1 MNQFPLIGL
10 GLVTT
15 NKAGETLDA
24 YFPKIAFKN
33 AIDGDG
39 DLFEAWS
46 NLLDQDICE
55 ITDLSTLQL
64 TEKSFLSSL
73 GMPKVAV
80 TSDEVARLRGKQ
92 FVVA

>member
-15 NKAGETLDA
+15 NKTGETLDA

-39 DLFEAWS
+39 DLDVVEALKDLC
-46 NLLDQDICE
+46 NLMI
-55 ITDLSTLQL
+55 
-64 TEKSFLSSL
+64 
-73 GMPKVAV
+73 
-80 TSDEVARLRGKQ
+80 
-92 FVVA
+92 